1 MTTPNNTKAPRVA
14 FWLRAMEV
22 QKHRLTREYRK
33 SLKDEATNGHL
44 RRGHRHHRAH
54 ARADG
59 AQPRLGRVPA
69 PTSTS
74 VPATASAAGHG
85 FAPGF
90 GFGPG
95 GFRSGREFRRAFRKN
110 AMMHGFGHQPHP
122 ASIEDDGPA
131 EEAPK
136 A

>member
-33 SLKDEATNGHL
+33 SLKDEATKGISDEDL
-44 RRGHRHHRAH
+44 ATTERVLGQM
-54 ARADG
+54 ARNLGWDESQADEHFG
-59 AQPRLGRVPA
+59 P
-69 PTSTS
+69 
-74 VPATASAAGHG
+74 GHG
-85 FAPGF
+85 FGPGF

-95 GFRSGREFRRAFRKN
+95 GHRSGREFRRAFRRN
-110 AMMHGFGHQPHP
+110 AMMHGFGHRPHP
-122 ASIEDDGPA
+122 HHDDHEQGPA
-131 EEAPK
+131 QDAPK